1 MSKSTHLSGSGI
13 VLLVDIL
20 GLIASKIQ
28 SMYRWVLASHV
39 RSATL
44 SAGPCSTNTCEGGKV
59 VHAPS
64 TTNKTLVLACTHV
77 QHMCTC
83 TPGGVGGVLGL
94 RGNGGNGTDAF

>member
-1 MSKSTHLSGSGI
+1 
-13 VLLVDIL
+13 
-20 GLIASKIQ
+20 
-28 SMYRWVLASHV
+28 MYRWVLAIHV
-39 RSATL
+39 RCATL

-59 VHAPS
+59 AHAHP

-83 TPGGVGGVLGL
+83 TPGRGGGGGGGGGVGGVLSL